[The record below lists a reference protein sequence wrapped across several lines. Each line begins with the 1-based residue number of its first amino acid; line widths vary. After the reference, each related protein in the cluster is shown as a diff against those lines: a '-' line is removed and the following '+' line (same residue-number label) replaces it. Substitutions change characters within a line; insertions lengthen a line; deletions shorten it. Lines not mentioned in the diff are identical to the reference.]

1 MGACRGD
8 GVILGSLFSGI
19 GGLDLAVERALGA
32 KTAWQ
37 VEYEPA
43 PASILER
50 HWPDA
55 ARYQD
60 INDIDWL
67 DVEPVD
73 VLCGGYPC
81 QPFSHAGLR
90 KGTDDPRHLWP
101 RFADAIG
108 VLRPRYAL
116 LENVAGH
123 LSLGF
128 DTVLADLAALG
139 YDATW
144 TTLRAADIGAPHGRK
159 RLFVLAADTTGTERG
174 EPEQQGVGTG
184 PEPTSE
190 LGERLGTSADTSRER
205 YGRGQD
211 SGGVGRVDREDA
223 EQAWE
228 RERPR
233 QEPEHRGAAV
243 ATDADSM
250 AWGDYAP
257 AIQRWERVIG
267 RSAPEPAING
277 WLNPRFVEWMMGFDA
292 GWVDGLTRAKAL
304 KALGNAVVPQ
314 QGEAAIRMLTRETV
328 TA

>member
-1 MGACRGD
+1 MK
-8 GVILGSLFSGI
+8 LGSLFSGI

-32 KTAWQ
+32 TTAWQ

-73 VLCGGYPC
+73 ILCGGYPC

-108 VLRPRYAL
+108 VLRPRLAI

-128 DTVLADLAALG
+128 DTVLADLAAIG
-139 YDATW
+139 YDAQW

-159 RLFVLAADTTGTERG
+159 RLFVLAADANGGRFQVGG
-174 EPEQQGVGTG
+174 EHDSESQRWQGDV
-184 PEPTSE
+184 
-190 LGERLGTSADTSRER
+190 LARHDADRLDTSF
-205 YGRGQD
+205 G
-211 SGGVGRVDREDA
+211 
-223 EQAWE
+223 
-228 RERPR
+228 P
-233 QEPEHRGAAV
+233 
-243 ATDADSM
+243 
-250 AWGDYAP
+250 YAS
-257 AIQRWERVIG
+257 AIERWEQVIG
-267 RSAPEPAING
+267 RSAPDPAIDG
-277 WLNPRFVEWMMGFDA
+277 RLNPAFVEWMMGFDR
-292 GWVDGLTRAKAL
+292 GWTDGLTRTQAL

-314 QGEAAIRMLTRETV
+314 QGEAAIRML
-328 TA
+328 AA